1 MEGHP
6 SHGWSAYNPVTGA
19 ELLVPKCSRCG
30 AVKSSAEGIAEC
42 TLPAPAAGGNAK
54 NAEFQTL
61 LRFLEAQ
68 AFNFGKE
75 LSDIKANVRVESLIV
90 KPSEACKS
98 NPENIST
105 FNRLLECLHL
115 EYSHDLTLVAVD
127 GDVSEACPWPNHTH
141 NWTAARRSE
150 AETSQ
155 VEVAK
160 VDDVKVEKASYE
172 PLVTYLSD
180 VAKLTARKVPNGT
193 SLPNRLL
200 FDMFVYTLK
209 TDIRLR
215 SKVLRVTGDEPR
227 SKFHLMGRTDVV
239 ILIPGSVAISRQ
251 TVCVA
256 VEVKPEGFNVK
267 EGLREAFLQLIGLNV
282 ANEIRS
288 SSVIL
293 TNLAQTHFV
302 LYLECVDPIKLRFKL
317 VVRKYTAF
325 NQALW
330 MAMSLKDLPCSTKHF
345 GAAPTPES
353 SIAEC
358 ESEEGDLIEGFDNV
372 KVEDAR

>member
-1 MEGHP
+1 ME
-6 SHGWSAYNPVTGA
+6 
-19 ELLVPKCSRCG
+19 
-30 AVKSSAEGIAEC
+30 AVGEKLE
-42 TLPAPAAGGNAK
+42 AK
-54 NAEFQTL
+54 
-61 LRFLEAQ
+61 LEAQ

-75 LSDIKANVRVESLIV
+75 LSDIKAYVRVESLIV

-98 NPENIST
+98 NSESIAI

-115 EYSHDLTLVAVD
+115 EYSSDLTLVAED
-127 GDVSEACPWPNHTH
+127 GEVSGACTWSNHTH

-150 AETSQ
+150 AVTSQ

-160 VDDVKVEKASYE
+160 VDDVKVEKASYQS
-172 PLVTYLSD
+172 LVDYLNN
-180 VAKLTARKVPNGT
+180 VAQLTAHEVPNGT
-193 SLPNRLL
+193 SLPNGLL

-215 SKVLRVTGDEPR
+215 SKVLRLTGDEPR
-227 SKFHLMGRTDVV
+227 SKFHLLGRTDVV
-239 ILIPGSVAISRQ
+239 VLVPGSVAISRQ

-293 TNLAQTHFV
+293 TDLAQTHFV
-302 LYLECVDPIKLRFKL
+302 LYLDCVDPIKRSFKL
-317 VVRKYTAF
+317 VVKIYTAF

-330 MAMSLKDLPCSTKHF
+330 MAMSLKDLPCITKHF
-345 GAAPTPES
+345 GAAPTPETS
-353 SIAEC
+353 DAEN
-358 ESEEGDLIEGFDNV
+358 EAEVGELTEKFRNV
-372 KVEDAR
+372 KVEDAYKFSLL

>member
-1 MEGHP
+1 
-6 SHGWSAYNPVTGA
+6 
-19 ELLVPKCSRCG
+19 LLK
-30 AVKSSAEGIAEC
+30 AV
-42 TLPAPAAGGNAK
+42 AAVHEKFAAK
-54 NAEFQTL
+54 LEAK
-61 LRFLEAQ
+61 LEAQ
-68 AFNFGKE
+68 AFNLGKE

-115 EYSHDLTLVAVD
+115 DYSHDLALVAVD
-127 GDVSEACPWPNHTH
+127 GDVSDACPWPNHSH

-150 AETSQ
+150 AATSL
-155 VEVAK
+155 VDVAK
-160 VDDVKVEKASYE
+160 VDDVKVEKASYK
-172 PLVTYLSD
+172 PLVDYLNN
-180 VAKLTARKVPNGT
+180 VAQLTAREVPNGT
-193 SLPNRLL
+193 SLCDRLV
-200 FDMFVYTLK
+200 FDIFVYTLK
-209 TDIRLR
+209 SDVRLR
-215 SKVLRVTGDEPR
+215 SNVLRLTGDEPR
-227 SKFHLMGRTDVV
+227 SKFHLLGRTDVV
-239 ILIPGSVAISRQ
+239 VLIPGSVAISRQ

-256 VEVKPEGFNVK
+256 IEVKPEGFNVK

-288 SSVIL
+288 SSVVL

-330 MAMSLKDLPCSTKHF
+330 MAMSLKDLPCGTKHF
-345 GAAPTPES
+345 GAAPTPASSAAES
-353 SIAEC
+353 
-358 ESEEGDLIEGFDNV
+358 ESEEGELIEAFDNV
-372 KVEDAR
+372 KVEETK

>member
-1 MEGHP
+1 M
-6 SHGWSAYNPVTGA
+6 
-19 ELLVPKCSRCG
+19 LK
-30 AVKSSAEGIAEC
+30 AVEAVGEK
-42 TLPAPAAGGNAK
+42 
-54 NAEFQTL
+54 
-61 LRFLEAQ
+61 LEAQ

-75 LSDIKANVRVESLIV
+75 LSDIKAHVRVESLIV

-98 NPENIST
+98 NPESTST

-115 EYSHDLTLVAVD
+115 EYSHDLTLVAED
-127 GDVSEACPWPNHTH
+127 GEVSDACPWSNHTH

-150 AETSQ
+150 AATSQ

-160 VDDVKVEKASYE
+160 VDDVKVEKASYQ
-172 PLVTYLSD
+172 PLVDYLNN
-180 VAKLTARKVPNGT
+180 VAQLTAHKVPNGT

-200 FDMFVYTLK
+200 FDIFVYTLK

-215 SKVLRVTGDEPR
+215 SKVLRLTGDEPR
-227 SKFHLMGRTDVV
+227 YKFHLLGRTDVV
-239 ILIPGSVAISRQ
+239 VLIPGSVSISRQ

-256 VEVKPEGFNVK
+256 VEVKPEGFNVR

-317 VVRKYTAF
+317 VVKKYTAF

-330 MAMSLKDLPCSTKHF
+330 MAMSLKDLPCRTKHF
-345 GAAPTPES
+345 GAAPTPHSSAAES
-353 SIAEC
+353 
-358 ESEEGDLIEGFDNV
+358 ESEEDELTEEFRNV
-372 KVEDAR
+372 KVEDAY